1 MKARLLTVLVLSSF
15 AAGPAFAQTVFTPPP
30 SGDLPPLPVSDSVV
44 QQAEDQAEGDFG
56 TLRRTRIGG
65 QIQEAWDGNDETKT
79 AVFEYAACATCTYK
93 VRLREHMVTVLELPE
108 GESIVSADVGD
119 RSAFN
124 VEIRSPRLLAVKPL
138 NMGLDAN
145 LIVYGKSG
153 AVYPFYL
160 RAEAFNSENVS
171 DFILRLVGG
180 IETDGPDL
188 VGPAATP
195 ASSAPIALSAGASDL
210 ADAVQGLKQTDPGT
224 VPGDY
229 VQEAKFDPDKLRGW
243 GEYELWGDEEL
254 KPETVF
260 RDDYF
265 TYIRFGSKWKD
276 VELPTAYVT
285 VDGIDELVNTRI
297 EGSTYIIESTQRLIT
312 LKSGTKFMCVRYP
325 EGLS

>member
-1 MKARLLTVLVLSSF
+1 MKRDLLAAAFLLSCLPV
-15 AAGPAFAQTVFTPPP
+15 GPALAQTPFTPPP
-30 SGDLPPLPVSDSVV
+30 ASDLPPMPVSDDVV
-44 QQAEDQAEGDFG
+44 RQAEQQAEGQFG
-56 TLRRTRIGG
+56 AMRRARIGG
-65 QIQEAWDGNDETKT
+65 QIQEAWSRSEEGS
-79 AVFEYAACATCTYK
+79 AVFEYKACARCTYK
-93 VRLREHMVTVLELPE
+93 VRLREQMVTVLELPD
-108 GESIVSADVGD
+108 GEMFKAADLGDSAAFKVEA
-119 RSAFN
+119 RS
-124 VEIRSPRLLAVKPL
+124 SRLIAVKPL
-138 NMGLDAN
+138 TMGMDTN
-145 LIVYGKSG
+145 LVVYGTSG

-160 RAEAFNSENVS
+160 RAEAFNSENIT
-171 DFILRLVGG
+171 DFVVRLVGG
-180 IETDGPDL
+180 IEKDGPDI
-188 VGPAATP
+188 VGPAASLTQ
-195 ASSAPIALSAGASDL
+195 AGSIATTAGASDL

-297 EGSTYIIESTQRLIT
+297 EGATYIIESTQRLIT